1 MAVIILRHSCEI
13 DCKRRDFFWIDL
25 IEQKQGAGDDLAT
38 NRQEPKRRQGVGD

>member
-1 MAVIILRHSCEI
+1 MRNRLQKAGI
-13 DCKRRDFFWIDL
+13 FFWIDL